1 MQALRTII
9 WVLVAI
15 VFVSFVAINWE
26 TVPVNFW
33 PLQDGYLHFNWPVGF
48 VALVGLAIGF
58 LPTWLIARANSW
70 RLNRR
75 IANLE
80 NSLKAATPAPPLGTS
95 TQLGE
100 SAQPA
105 ALTPVTAPDPTP
117 EPPAN

>member
-15 VFVSFVAINWE
+15 VFVSFVAINWQS
-26 TVPVNFW
+26 VPVNFW
-33 PLQDGYLHFNWPVGF
+33 PLEEGYLHFNWPVGF
-48 VALVGLAIGF
+48 VAIIAFVLGF
-58 LPTWLIARANSW
+58 LPVWLLGRANAW

-95 TQLGE
+95 TKLTE
-100 SAQPA
+100 AAPAAEPA
-105 ALTPVTAPDPTP
+105 ALTPEAPTA
-117 EPPAN
+117 